1 MVFRNTIISSS
12 KYVLQIQVIFVIP
25 LDYCACLFEVV
36 EAFIFSFIDILEEYL
51 RLLQLAN
58 VLVTN
63 IKLP

>member
-1 MVFRNTIISSS
+1 MLV
-12 KYVLQIQVIFVIP
+12 
-25 LDYCACLFEVV
+25 CLRWWKHLF
-36 EAFIFSFIDILEEYL
+36 FSFIDILGEYL